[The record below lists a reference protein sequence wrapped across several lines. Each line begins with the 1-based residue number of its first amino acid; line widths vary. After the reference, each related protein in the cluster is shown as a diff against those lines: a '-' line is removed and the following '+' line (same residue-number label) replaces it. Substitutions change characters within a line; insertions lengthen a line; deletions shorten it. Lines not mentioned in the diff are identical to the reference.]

1 MKEWALLS
9 KDDGLST
16 YFREHDG
23 KIEYNTVEDVSN
35 LLKHTQSARNEESK
49 SWKGDMHHVAS
60 IPQTLYM
67 EWWKE
72 FGSSP
77 MDPENQPRL
86 LKKLQEREF
95 SQLRVKTGRL
105 I

>member
-35 LLKHTQSARNEESK
+35 LLKHTQAARNKESK

>member
-1 MKEWALLS
+1 MKNWALLS
-9 KDDGLST
+9 KDNGIST
-16 YFREHDG
+16 YFREHNG
-23 KIEYNTVEDVSN
+23 KIEYNTTEDVSS
-35 LLKHTQSARNEESK
+35 LLDHTQAARNKEAK
-49 SWKGDMHHVAS
+49 GWKGDMHHVAS

-77 MDPENQPRL
+77 MSPENQPRL
-86 LKKLQEREF
+86 LKKLQEREWAK
-95 SQLRVKTGRL
+95 LRVKTGRL